1 MMLLLLKKQICWT
14 ILQVPLK
21 QHVTVTCLCK
31 IKLGETN
38 DEKLTEELLNMA

>member
-1 MMLLLLKKQICWT
+1 MMLLLLKTDMLDNITGTFKTTC
-14 ILQVPLK
+14 V
-21 QHVTVTCLCK
+21 VTCLCK